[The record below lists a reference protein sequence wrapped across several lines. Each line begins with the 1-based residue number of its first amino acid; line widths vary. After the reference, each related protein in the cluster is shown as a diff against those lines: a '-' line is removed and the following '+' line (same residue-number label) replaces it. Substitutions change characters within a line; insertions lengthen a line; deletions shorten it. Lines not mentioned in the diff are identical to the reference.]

1 MATEEREQQTVSAP
15 MLGDVGEPCTGC
27 GAPLAHDQRYC
38 LNCGRRRGGAR
49 LPVME
54 RQTARQSIPPAQQ
67 PPFFRREPL
76 LIAAA
81 VGAFV
86 LVLGLGVLIGSL
98 ASDDGT
104 QQVAAAPT
112 RVITVPVPAAGA
124 TAAPVEFTSDWPDGK
139 DGYTVQLKTLP
150 KDGTDVAAVNAAKS
164 DAQSKGA
171 SDVGALD
178 SDDFSSL
185 DGGNYVVYAG
195 VFDTRKQA
203 NSALKKLKKDF
214 SGAKLIKVSA
224 GGGSISGKGDPDAL
238 SGKKKS
244 AKVDRKQLEELKKLS
259 PEEYQ
264 KKSQKLPDQTELP
277 GKAPKKDDKKPGGGS
292 EGTEIG

>member
-38 LNCGRRRGGAR
+38 LNCGRRRAPIRRAESGVRGGMDSTPTHHTRANS
-49 LPVME
+49 
-54 RQTARQSIPPAQQ
+54 Q
-67 PPFFRREPL
+67 PL
-76 LIAAA
+76 LIAAGI
-81 VGAFV
+81 GAFAVV
-86 LVLGLGVLIGSL
+86 LALGILIGSL

-124 TAAPVEFTSDWPDGK
+124 TAAPVEFTSDWPDGQ

-150 KDGTDVAAVNAAKS
+150 KDGTGVAAVNAAKS
-164 DAQSKGA
+164 DAQSKGG

-214 SGAKLIKVSA
+214 SGAKVIKVSA

-244 AKVDRKQLEELKKLS
+244 AKVDKKQLEELKKLS